1 MSNNETNTC
10 NIFDTF
16 LDNFIIKRKLFLYDK
31 FKESTVKDENIKNV
45 IEKLS
50 NVDESKADFKT
61 KISKQLKEYEQNSNE
76 KNIFRHIVWLWAL
89 PCTDIKTWKKELNV
103 FDDDKDFK
111 VKDEFSKIPGI
122 ASGGQ
127 YYLTNKFFEL
137 FYLLKLM
144 EKLLKEEYKD
154 KEEAKKKI
162 EEIIIKDEFKDDGTL
177 QGKSLGVK
185 NLLLHLCAPEDYPP
199 ITSNSHRKTIV
210 EIFDFLIEEN
220 ASEKDTSEEN
230 SLEKECIK
238 CSKILKIFKDK
249 NLDVWQPPLS
259 YIWRD
264 SSEKDFSEENALKY
278 KKAIILYGPP
288 GTSKTYSA
296 DRIAKALIF
305 QDKTSKKELKRII
318 EEKTKE
324 ETIRKAIYNIWK
336 DKIHR
341 LQLHANY
348 TYEDFIWG
356 YQIEKDTSKPKKG
369 YLLKLIDKINESE
382 EKIPHILILDEL
394 NRVDLSRLFG
404 ELFSAIENRDQE
416 IELPVEVEG
425 TKKIKIPENLY
436 FIGTMNEIDFS
447 LEQVDFALRRRFV
460 WFFKG
465 FDKNLLQKI
474 LNDKI
479 ANTNIEEN
487 ELEDYIKKCKE
498 VNNSIKN
505 NPDLGDRYEIGHTF
519 FAEVIDIFN
528 SLDNK
533 KLKKASE
540 VLWNISIK
548 PMIQAYLGNL
558 DMDTQKSTIKTIEEQ
573 FLAKNENKK
582 NNIDGR

>member
-111 VKDEFSKIPGI
+111 VKDEFSKIPEI

-210 EIFDFLIEEN
+210 EVFDFLIEEN
-220 ASEKDTSEEN
+220 SSEKDTSEEN

-296 DRIAKALIF
+296 DKIAKALIL
-305 QDKTSKKELKRII
+305 QNKTSKEKLKNCSLNEID
-318 EEKTKE
+318 
-324 ETIRKAIYNIWK
+324 NIWK
-336 DKIHR
+336 NNIHS

-369 YLLKLIDKINESE
+369 YLLKLIDTINNNK
-382 EKIPHILILDEL
+382 EKTPHILILDEI
-394 NRVDLSRLFG
+394 NRVDLSRIFG

-465 FDKNLLQKI
+465 FDKNILLEI
-474 LNDKI
+474 LNNKI
-479 ANTNIEEN
+479 KQIETNSQPKDEEI
-487 ELEDYIKKCKE
+487 EDYIEKCDE
-498 VNNSIKN
+498 VNKIIKKDPN
-505 NPDLGDRYEIGHTF
+505 LGEQYEIGHTF
-519 FAEVIDIFN
+519 FAEVIDIYL
-528 SLDNK
+528 SLEK
-533 KLKKASE
+533 KSLNTATE
-540 VLWNISIK
+540 ILWNISIK

-558 DMDTQKSTIKTIEEQ
+558 DKDTQKETIKEIEGK
-573 FLAKNENKK
+573 FLGKKQTNEK
-582 NNIDGR
+582 

>member
-1 MSNNETNTC
+1 MNSNTIEK
-10 NIFDTF
+10 FKEF
-16 LDNFIIKRKLFLYDK
+16 LKEFIIKKKFFLYK
-31 FKESTVKDENIKNV
+31 NKEYNTPINNPKDSINNI

-50 NVDESKADFKT
+50 NVDESDNNFKT
-61 KISKQLKEYEQNSNE
+61 KISKQLADFKPSSDE
-76 KNIFRHIVWLWAL
+76 KNIFRHIIWLWAL
-89 PCTDIKTWKKELNV
+89 PCTDIKSWKDGLNV
-103 FDDDKDFK
+103 FDGDSDFK
-111 VKDEFSKIPGI
+111 VEDIFAKVDGI

-127 YYLTNKFFEL
+127 YYLTNKFFEV
-137 FYLLKLM
+137 FYLLKLI
-144 EKLLKEEYKD
+144 EKLWKNDINDIASVKNKIIELCLDD
-154 KEEAKKKI
+154 KTFSD
-162 EEIIIKDEFKDDGTL
+162 EEIVK
-177 QGKSLGVK
+177 GKTFHVK
-185 NLLLHLCAPEDYPP
+185 NLLLHLCSPNEYPP
-199 ITSNSHRKTIV
+199 ITSNSHRKAIV
-210 EIFDFLIEEN
+210 KCFEFLSKN
-220 ASEKDTSEEN
+220 EKDEYAQCTDI
-230 SLEKECIK
+230 LKKLKEKE
-238 CSKILKIFKDK
+238 
-249 NLDVWQPPLS
+249 LDVWQPPLS
-259 YIWRD
+259 YIWRE
-264 SSEKDFSEENALKY
+264 SSESTFSEENALKF

-296 DRIAKALIF
+296 DKIAKALIF
-305 QDKTSKKELKRII
+305 QDETSKKELKRII

-324 ETIRKAIYNIWK
+324 ETTREAINNIWK

-341 LQLHANY
+341 LQLHSNY

-465 FDKNLLQKI
+465 FDKNLLQEI

-533 KLKKASE
+533 KLEKASE

-558 DMDTQKSTIKTIEEQ
+558 DKDTQKSTIKTIEEQ